1 MAKTLTVLSKEAFE
15 GIRSSCEEFLRQF
28 LDTEL
33 IVPDRHQPNIQ
44 STNPEPFSPFFP
56 FFCYEFEGETFI
68 PCFEKEEQLTEWCS
82 KPLTYRRS
90 LGLRIIDLIP
100 PNCWLV
106 FNPGSEVEKPFSP
119 WELSLLRLGSAEAI
133 TEVISELFDTPTEE
147 LLDANALFSGEHPQ
161 LFAELQKICENRSQI
176 DKAWI
181 LEVGLVQDSDTP
193 SNEVLV
199 GFLVTKNVKKEG
211 KETEIDEL
219 QATLQNLLA
228 PLMIGRGSLRVV
240 VLTEISEGIFG
251 PLFKAHAPV
260 FDRNC
265 GRE

>member
-15 GIRSSCEEFLRQF
+15 GNRSSCEQFLRQF

-33 IVPDRHQPNIQ
+33 IVPDRHQSNIQ
-44 STNPEPFSPFFP
+44 STNPEPFSPFYP
-56 FFCYEFEGETFI
+56 FFSYEFEGETFI

-90 LGLRIIDLIP
+90 LGLRLIDLIP

-119 WELSLLRLGSAEAI
+119 WELSLLRLGSDEAI
-133 TEVISELFDTPTEE
+133 AEVISELFDTPTEE
-147 LLDANALFSGEHPQ
+147 LLDANVLFSEEHPQ
-161 LFAELQKICENRSQI
+161 LFAELQKICENRPQI

-181 LEVGLVQDSDTP
+181 LEVGLIQDSDTP
-193 SNEVLV
+193 ANEVLV
-199 GFLVTKNVKKEG
+199 GFLVTKNLKNEL

-260 FDRNC
+260 FDRSC
-265 GRE
+265 GS